1 VTALKNIVTTLATVA
16 FALSI
21 SPAYACGGGSCEPPK
36 PPKKVLV
43 SVVITDCDC
52 GGGTCEPPKPPKK
65 ALIADGSH
73 CGGGTCE
80 PPKPPK
86 KAYQA

>member
-1 VTALKNIVTTLATVA
+1 MKNVMTLLATAA
-16 FALSI
+16 FALAV

-36 PPKKVLV
+36 PPKKALMAIV
-43 SVVITDCDC
+43 DDC
-52 GGGTCEPPKPPKK
+52 GGGSCELPKPPKK
-65 ALIADGSH
+65 ALVA

-86 KAYQA
+86 KAYTA

>member
-1 VTALKNIVTTLATVA
+1 MKNVLTMLAAAA

-21 SPAYACGGGSCEPPK
+21 SPAYACGGGTCEPPK
-36 PPKKVLV
+36 PPKKALV
-43 SVVITDCDC
+43 AVVTTDCDC

-65 ALIADGSH
+65 ALVAEGSH
-73 CGGGTCE
+73 CGGGGTCE

-86 KAYQA
+86 KAFLA